1 VRLHDPALRERI
13 IEPDLIS
20 LVDVVF
26 ILIIFFLTTSA
37 LVDRMR
43 AKVELPIERGDPAVV
58 EARSPMVINITANGR
73 YIIEEREM
81 TLDAVIRAVRAQVDN
96 QEDDLGLQISVRP
109 DRAASAIHLNQLA
122 EALLEMG
129 VATWRIATEVPRSAA
144 P

>member
-1 VRLHDPALRERI
+1 MHDPALRERI

-43 AKVELPIERGDPAVV
+43 AKVDLPVERGDPSVV

-81 TLDAVIRAVRAQVDN
+81 PLDGVVRAVRAQIDN
-96 QEDDLGLQISVRP
+96 REGDLGVQITVRP
-109 DRAASAIHLNQLA
+109 DRAASSAHLNQLA
-122 EALLEMG
+122 EALLELG
-129 VATWRIATEVPRSAA
+129 VATWRLATEVPRSAA